1 MAFSGK
7 PFFQIPRPIR
17 RKGHLNIETLAGNKT
32 LVHIDSQFQALDP
45 DGSNRDILLPALLDG
60 LRYDILHDGSA
71 NDLVIKTALGATSV
85 TLTFGQSA
93 TLVCD
98 GVAWKKF

>member
-45 DGSNRDILLPALLDG
+45 NGSNRDILLPAELDG
-60 LRYDILHDGSA
+60 LRYDILHAGSA
-71 NDLVIKTALGATSV
+71 NDLVISNDAGGNIV

-98 GVAWKKF
+98 GTTWKKF

>member
-1 MAFSGK
+1 MTFSGK

-17 RKGHLNIETLAGNKT
+17 RKGHLNIETLAGIKT

-45 DGSNRDILLPALLDG
+45 NGSNRTIILPALLDG

-71 NDLVIKTALGATSV
+71 NDLVINTALGATLV
-85 TLTFGQSA
+85 TLTTTQSA
-93 TLVCD
+93 TFVCD
-98 GVAWKKF
+98 GVAWKKY